1 MTILVFLRDLSYR
14 VMKVLDANLEPIL
27 GGLFSL
33 IANTQNAALE
43 KEAIYTLR
51 TLSKY
56 SSDVKML
63 YYLGLMPDQMFIK
76 YKLGCAYCVNNIMA
90 KDGLNLISLGEGV
103 LETLVER
110 ICDMFGDA
118 DQKIQELGE
127 EALSNIW
134 KRMAQRGRGGELLEI
149 IKRKSSKKRG
159 EQIAK
164 FLKLNFPEVTPA
176 ADEVLFR
183 NTGQSVF
190 AKMGV
195 KALIDTPMQNLSQD
209 LGASMG
215 MNIDILAPRFPAR
228 SQQPV
233 TMTAIENP
241 PRGREAVPIQPPIGY
256 VKRRNHDA
264 QERLV
269 DEINQLLN
277 QA

>member
-33 IANTQNAALE
+33 IANTQNGALE

-76 YKLGCAYCVNNIMA
+76 YKLGCAYCINNVMS
-90 KDGLNLISLGEGV
+90 KEGLNLISLGEGV

-110 ICDMFGDA
+110 ICDMFADA
-118 DQKIQELGE
+118 DQRIQDLGE
-127 EALSNIW
+127 EALSNVW
-134 KRMAQRGRGGELLEI
+134 RRMAQRGRGGELLEI

-159 EQIAK
+159 EQIAR

-190 AKMGV
+190 AKMGM
-195 KALIDTPMQNLSQD
+195 KAMIDTPMQNLSQD

-215 MNIDILAPRFPAR
+215 MNIDILAPKFATRPA
-228 SQQPV
+228 QPV
-233 TMTAIENP
+233 SMTVVDP
-241 PRGREAVPIQPPIGY
+241 VPRSREAITNQPPAGY
-256 VKRRNHDA
+256 VKRRNHEA

-277 QA
+277 LA